1 MSLPLLIFDTNI
13 VMDIW
18 LGRANAEAVLLVD
31 LAEEKKVELKIPG
44 FVVIEFRGT
53 ALRWIREQ
61 RATLEV
67 MRKHLNEWGRTQ
79 ALGVVADEMRDR
91 SKTLENELNGLQ
103 DNVEQVRNRLC
114 AAATIVEHRIE
125 LHFKGDLRYLGG
137 YPPDR
142 PVDGIK
148 DCRIYEAVLDIVK
161 DDVAK
166 QKVRRR
172 VYVTKDADF
181 NPLVEEL
188 AAYNVELSNHPGK
201 LYGELCR
208 PTADVQE
215 NHPSENPSDSESPA
229 S

>member
-166 QKVRRR
+166 QKVRSTVAAPIRQSRMRLSRR
-172 VYVTKDADF
+172 ETSARADF
-181 NPLVEEL
+181 D
-188 AAYNVELSNHPGK
+188 
-201 LYGELCR
+201 R
-208 PTADVQE
+208 PDARPVTRFVARLETLPV
-215 NHPSENPSDSESPA
+215 A
-229 S
+229 LGRRRIT